1 MQPAQWIGNDRASR
15 ACRED
20 GTNHRECLL
29 ILPGVNNLMP
39 GPLSSSPEAGTRNNR
54 AQHGA
59 RRIPLNSSLA
69 RGGHKG
75 PPSSSPQHGEHKGPL
90 LNSPA
95 PGMCQIPLNSSPARG
110 GHKGPLSNNP
120 QHGAVRVLWADNSP
134 GMLPR
139 RRHQWIPGHNSR
151 PQRHGSNKGRK
162 VINLLPRR
170 TVVVAQVNRGDHQRK
185 PPINGV
191 SPLSNRHNKA
201 VGLRPTHSRHLQP
214 RQGVMRHGSNKGK
227 ALDRGS
233 KGLVQDRM
241 KAPRQIGPYCAA
253 VPESQEA

>member
-1 MQPAQWIGNDRASR
+1 
-15 ACRED
+15 
-20 GTNHRECLL
+20 
-29 ILPGVNNLMP
+29 MP
-39 GPLSSSPEAGTRNNR
+39 GPLSSSPEAGTHNNSP
-54 AQHGA
+54 A
-59 RRIPLNSSLA
+59 P
-69 RGGHKG
+69 GG
-75 PPSSSPQHGEHKGPL
+75 HKGPL

-95 PGMCQIPLNSSPARG
+95 PGGHKGLPSSSPQHGGHKGPLLNSPAHGMLRIPLNSSPAPGGLRIPLNSSPAPG
-110 GHKGPLSNNP
+110 GHKGLPSSSP
-120 QHGAVRVLWADNSP
+120 QHGVVKVPWADNSP

-139 RRHQWIPGHNSR
+139 RRHQWTPGHNSR

-170 TVVVAQVNRGDHQRK
+170 TVAVAQVNRGDNQRK

-191 SPLSNRHNKA
+191 SPLNNQHNKA
-201 VGLRPTHSRHLQP
+201 VGLRLTHSRHLQP

-227 ALDRGS
+227 VLDRGS

>member
-1 MQPAQWIGNDRASR
+1 VQPAQWIGNDRASR
-15 ACRED
+15 TCLGD
-20 GTNHRECLL
+20 GTNHQACLL

-39 GPLSSSPEAGTRNNR
+39 GPLSSSPEAGTHNR
-54 AQHGA
+54 AQHGVL
-59 RRIPLNSSLA
+59 RI
-69 RGGHKG
+69 
-75 PPSSSPQHGEHKGPL
+75 PPSSSPAPGGHKDPLSSSQRHGAHKDPL
-90 LNSPA
+90 NNSPV
-95 PGMCQIPLNSSPARG
+95 PGGHKDPLNSSQR
-110 GHKGPLSNNP
+110 
-120 QHGAVRVLWADNSP
+120 HGAVQVPWADNSP

-139 RRHQWIPGHNSR
+139 RRHPWTPGHNSR

-162 VINLLPRR
+162 VINLLPQR
-170 TVVVAQVNRGDHQRK
+170 TVAVAQVNRGDHQRK

-191 SPLSNRHNKA
+191 SPLSKRHNKA
-201 VGLRPTHSRHLQP
+201 VGLRPTHSHHLQP
-214 RQGVMRHGSNKGK
+214 RQGVMHHGSNKGK